1 MEVCQH
7 LLPDFAVDEGKGLG
21 WQRWQR
27 PAAEVVAVAA
37 AAAAAAT
44 DLDRSISVTYA
55 EA

>member
-37 AAAAAAT
+37 AAAT